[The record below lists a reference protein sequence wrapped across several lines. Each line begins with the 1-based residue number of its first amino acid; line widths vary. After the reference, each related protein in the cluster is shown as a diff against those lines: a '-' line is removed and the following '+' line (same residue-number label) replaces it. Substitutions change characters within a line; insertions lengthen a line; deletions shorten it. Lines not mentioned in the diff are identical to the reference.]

1 MKVATS
7 KSSNTSGRE
16 AYIITGPTSGI
27 GRATAFELAKH
38 GAVVLVGRDDKKLR
52 VLQEEIERQGGSAVL
67 VVCDLADMTSVHRAA
82 GRIVDL
88 HLPLAGLVNN
98 AGVHQTRPTRSPQ
111 GWDVTFATNHL
122 GPFALTEALMPHL
135 PDGANVVF
143 VASGV
148 EDPERKLAKMAG
160 FRGGRYIS
168 AEASAR
174 GEWTPGGSKATGADA
189 YATSKQCTLATALEF
204 ARETPRLHFNAVEPG
219 FNPATALGRE
229 ANAFVRFLLKH
240 ILPLLVPVMR
250 YWSTPRQAACVI
262 TKVVLNQAGETGVY
276 YDDEGH
282 PMLASALVQ
291 DPSFTARVVAD
302 TRALLRSYPL

>member
-1 MKVATS
+1 MTGTS
-7 KSSNTSGRE
+7 SRRKTSGQK

-27 GRATAFELAKH
+27 GRATAFELANH
-38 GAVVLVGRDDKKLR
+38 GTVVLVGRDSKKLQK
-52 VLQEEIERQGGSAVL
+52 VQGEIERERGQAVS
-67 VVCDLADMTSVHRAA
+67 VVCDLSDMASVRRAA
-82 GRIVDL
+82 GSIVDL

-98 AGVHQTRPTRSPQ
+98 AGLHQTQPTKSPQ

-135 PDGANVVF
+135 PDGASVVF

-148 EDPERKLAKMAG
+148 EDAERKPAKMAG

-174 GEWTPGGSKATGADA
+174 GEWKPGGAKAPGADA

-204 ARETPRLHFNAVEPG
+204 ARETPRLRFNAVEPG

-229 ANAFVRFLLKH
+229 ANVAVRFLLKH
-240 ILPLLVPVMR
+240 VLPLLVPVMK
-250 YWSTPRQAACVI
+250 YWSTPKQAAHVI
-262 TKVVLNQAGETGVY
+262 TRVVLNASGETGVY

-282 PMLASALVQ
+282 PMLASALVR
-291 DPSFTARVVAD
+291 DPSFTACVVAE
-302 TRALLRSYPL
+302 TRALLTTNPG